1 MRLEGKTMNSGCSDA
16 PFESCGRLVNLT
28 ENIESEKRSYALN
41 KIKAIDKK
49 VLCSER
55 STIQIEAT
63 GGGIE
68 IAFYAGTYELV
79 KSVIQEFYAN
89 DCKQYSYSH
98 IPVFD
103 RRGDLVELKYK
114 VAKGKTQL

>member
-1 MRLEGKTMNSGCSDA
+1 MDSGCSDA

-28 ENIESEKRSYALN
+28 ENIEPEKRSYALN
-41 KIKAIDKK
+41 KIKAIGKK
-49 VLCSER
+49 VLCSDR
-55 STIQIEAT
+55 STIQVEET
-63 GGGIE
+63 GGGIK
-68 IAFYAGTYELV
+68 IAFNAGTYELV

-103 RRGDLVELKYK
+103 RRGESTKLLKVKHSYIH
-114 VAKGKTQL
+114 